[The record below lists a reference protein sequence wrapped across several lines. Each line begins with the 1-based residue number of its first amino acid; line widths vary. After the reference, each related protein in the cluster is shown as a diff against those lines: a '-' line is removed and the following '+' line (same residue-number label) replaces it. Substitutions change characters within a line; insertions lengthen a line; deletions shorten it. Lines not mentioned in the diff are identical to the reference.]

1 MPPPYLKDIT
11 VLMEVD
17 RNSDHV
23 STSEGKYHI
32 LIYFYLQ
39 KGCVSPPIPPIST
52 LIYGLMGKRNKG
64 NSEETWLIHHYC
76 TSC

>member
-1 MPPPYLKDIT
+1 MPPTYLKDIA

-23 STSEGKYHI
+23 SMSEGKYHI

-39 KGCVSPPIPPIST
+39 KGCVSHAPPQY
-52 LIYGLMGKRNKG
+52 LL
-64 NSEETWLIHHYC
+64 
-76 TSC
+76 